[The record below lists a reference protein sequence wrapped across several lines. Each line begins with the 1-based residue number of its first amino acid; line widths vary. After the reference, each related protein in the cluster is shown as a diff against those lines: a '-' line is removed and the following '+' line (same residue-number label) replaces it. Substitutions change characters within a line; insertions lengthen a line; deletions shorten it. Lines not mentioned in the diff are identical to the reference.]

1 ERLALAYFNFLVQ
14 GNRWFLDYF
23 DFFFDFFFA
32 FGTEITCR
40 YDWAV
45 VGLTLPI
52 TTKFCIL
59 PLAFT
64 KTNKSSQ
71 RNS

>member
-1 ERLALAYFNFLVQ
+1 VALVYFNFLLQ
-14 GNRWFLDYF
+14 ENLWFLDYF
-23 DFFFDFFFA
+23 DLFFAFFFFFA

-40 YDWAV
+40 YDVAV

-52 TTKFCIL
+52 TTKFSS
-59 PLAFT
+59 PRTFT
-64 KTNKSSQ
+64 TTNKSSQ